1 LDEPTNHLDIDSKE
15 MLEQALKD
23 FEGTILFVS
32 HDRYFINQLA
42 NKVFDLNKDGG
53 QLYLGDYQYFIE
65 KTEEASA
72 LKEFEAEHNKD
83 ETLDLEDTDS
93 STTNTYASQ
102 KQYKRELRKI
112 ERQIEQCE
120 EQIEK
125 YEEQITQIDQQL
137 TQPDIFNDPIKANE
151 LAEQKLSTER
161 QLENV
166 MAEWEELQ
174 EKI

>member
-1 LDEPTNHLDIDSKE
+1 
-15 MLEQALKD
+15 M
-23 FEGTILFVS
+23 V
-32 HDRYFINQLA
+32 
-42 NKVFDLNKDGG
+42 V
-53 QLYLGDYQYFIE
+53 
-65 KTEEASA
+65 
-72 LKEFEAEHNKD
+72 KEFEAENNKD

>member
-1 LDEPTNHLDIDSKE
+1 P
-15 MLEQALKD
+15 Q
-23 FEGTILFVS
+23 
-32 HDRYFINQLA
+32 INQ
-42 NKVFDLNKDGG
+42 
-53 QLYLGDYQYFIE
+53 IE
-65 KTEEASA
+65 V
-72 LKEFEAEHNKD
+72 NPWNQRI
-83 ETLDLEDTDS
+83 ED
-93 STTNTYASQ
+93 Q
-102 KQYKRELRKI
+102 ELH
-112 ERQIEQCE
+112 
-120 EQIEK
+120 EK

>member
-1 LDEPTNHLDIDSKE
+1 MTINIL
-15 MLEQALKD
+15 LKT
-23 FEGTILFVS
+23 E
-32 HDRYFINQLA
+32 
-42 NKVFDLNKDGG
+42 
-53 QLYLGDYQYFIE
+53 
-65 KTEEASA
+65 EEASA

-102 KQYKRELRKI
+102 NNIRELRKI

-137 TQPDIFNDPIKANE
+137 TQPDILMILLRQMN
-151 LAEQKLSTER
+151 LLSR
-161 QLENV
+161 N
-166 MAEWEELQ
+166 
-174 EKI
+174 